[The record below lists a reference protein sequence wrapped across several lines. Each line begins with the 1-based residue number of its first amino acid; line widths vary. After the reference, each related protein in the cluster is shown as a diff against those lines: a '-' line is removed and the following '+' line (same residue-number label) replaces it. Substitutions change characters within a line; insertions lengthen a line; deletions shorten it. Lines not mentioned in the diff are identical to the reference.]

1 MRVFRPPV
9 RSRLGRRGV
18 TTLLVV
24 AALVAAL
31 LAGAL
36 ILDYLWLSSAAVELT
51 TAAEASALAAAQA
64 LASEDRLR
72 PQADPQELVQR
83 ALSAAVLVAA
93 QNRVAGEPVALD
105 PASDIRL
112 GRYVTTSE
120 QSQQFL
126 ETDHAPTHVQVL
138 AQRTRERGHPL
149 GLFLSRWTGVP
160 SGDVAVQVEAGCDHR
175 VVGLRPF
182 AGAPV
187 PALPLAIWR
196 EDPTGQRQDTWRAAI
211 EERRGRDE
219 FAFDPDTRQVLQ
231 QPDGLTELTL
241 RSRPRSGTNERV
253 NLLVVDVGSEFDD
266 ERLTRQF
273 ATGWLPDDLAPWG
286 GTLRLGPA
294 TAENSTPEYTLP
306 ASPDLR
312 STDRELLERQLG
324 VPRIAW
330 LYSTWQPGRRSALG
344 RANCVSWVALRV
356 MAVRDLPDGSAEL
369 VVQPAVLTTRTALTD
384 PAAPEHAYLCR
395 LTLTR

>member
-36 ILDYLWLSSAAVELT
+36 ILDYLWLSAAAVELT

-64 LASEDRLR
+64 LASDDRLR
-72 PQADPQELVQR
+72 PHADPQDLVQR
-83 ALSAAVLVAA
+83 ALYAAVSLAA
-93 QNRVAGEPVALD
+93 HNRVAGEPVALD
-105 PASDIRL
+105 PASEIRL
-112 GRYVTTSE
+112 GRYVTTSD
-120 QSQQFL
+120 QTVQFL
-126 ETDHAPTHVQVL
+126 ETDQAPTHVQVI
-138 AQRTRERGHPL
+138 AQRTRQRGHPVE
-149 GLFLSRWTGVP
+149 LFLSRWTGVP
-160 SGDVAVQVEAGCDHR
+160 AGDVAVQVEAGSDHR

-211 EERRGRDE
+211 EERRGRDD
-219 FAFDPDTRQVLQ
+219 FAFDPETQQVLQ

-241 RSRPRSGTNERV
+241 RSRPRGGTHERV

-266 ERLTRQF
+266 ERLMRQF
-273 ATGWLPDDLAPWG
+273 ATGWLPEDLAPWG
-286 GTLRLGPA
+286 GELRLEPA
-294 TAENSTPEYTLP
+294 SAENPTPAYTLP
-306 ASPDLR
+306 AAPDLR
-312 STDRELLERQLG
+312 TAERDVLERQLG

-330 LYSTWQPGRRSALG
+330 LYSTWQPGRGSAAG
-344 RANCVSWVALRV
+344 RATCVAWVAVRV
-356 MAVRDLPDGSAEL
+356 MAVRDLPDGSAEV

-384 PAAPEHAYLCR
+384 PTAPEHRYLCR